1 MNAVEHIQS
10 HHPGKS
16 KLNLLVPTVGMLFT
30 PLHLEQAFKYQD
42 KRRQISRRR
51 FVAPSFNDVR
61 LILNTAQ
68 LYGLRTS
75 GAQSEN
81 HDSFVQLVT
90 FDGDLTLYEDGGS
103 LTADSPVILR
113 IMRLLK
119 QGCKVAIVTAAGYT
133 EAEKYYQRLG
143 GLFDA
148 VRSSDSLTDVERNNL
163 VVMGGESNFLFRYD
177 HHQPGRLASV
187 PREEWLLD
195 EMKSWRNDDIIEL
208 LDIAESSLRACA
220 SNLNLS
226 AAVLRKDRSVGIY
239 PIKGRKMHREQL
251 EETVLVV
258 QNTVERS
265 MVGTRL
271 PFCAFNGMHLF
282 FQCKSKG

>member
-1 MNAVEHIQS
+1 MF
-10 HHPGKS
+10 
-16 KLNLLVPTVGMLFT
+16 FT
-30 PLHLEQAFKYQD
+30 PIRLEEAFKYQD

-68 LYGLRTS
+68 LYGLR
-75 GAQSEN
+75 
-81 HDSFVQLVT
+81 DSSMSPDSKDHRVVELVT

-103 LTADSPVILR
+103 MTSDSPVIHR
-113 IMRLLK
+113 IMRLL
-119 QGCKVAIVTAAGYT
+119 QQRCKVAIVTAAGYA
-133 EAEKYYQRLG
+133 EGEKYYQRLS
-143 GLFDA
+143 GLLDA
-148 VRSSDSLTDVERNNL
+148 VRSSDALTEDMRNNI

-177 HHQPGRLASV
+177 PDEPGCLGSV

-195 EMKSWRNDDIIEL
+195 EMKCWRDDDITEL
-208 LDIAESSLRACA
+208 LDMAESSLRACV
-220 SNLNLS
+220 SNLNLSS

-239 PIKGRKMHREQL
+239 PVKGQRMYREQL

-258 QNTVERS
+258 QNTVERT

-282 FQCKSKG
+282 YLPFVLP